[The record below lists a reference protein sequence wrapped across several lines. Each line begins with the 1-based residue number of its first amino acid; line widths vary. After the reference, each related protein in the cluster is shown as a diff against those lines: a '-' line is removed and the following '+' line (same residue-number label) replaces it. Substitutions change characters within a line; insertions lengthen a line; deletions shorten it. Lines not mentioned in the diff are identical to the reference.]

1 MQVIDPR
8 KRQPIQKRE
17 KPKRGLLI
25 ISVAFVVIFGA
36 VIGILQFTSNKTSS
50 KKVQQSQQQQS
61 VVQNIEPITKT
72 GKLKVFTGQQFKEL
86 YNSFAYPNTQ
96 SINESTPITGNEV
109 ADARIRQIAINRGY
123 LIRSAPVSNAFQN
136 VGEDYLLQQRAA
148 QPWLDLVEAAKKDGI
163 SIGLSAAYRSAEDQK
178 QIFLGRLAQQNVPI
192 EGIASGA
199 YDGQVSEV
207 LRTTA
212 VPGYSRHHTGYTI
225 DIACKDMP
233 NTSFMYTNCFKWLS
247 ADNYKVA
254 KEHGWIPSYP
264 EGAGNQGPDPESWEY
279 VWVGKDALTE

>member
-8 KRQPIQKRE
+8 KRPPIK
-17 KPKRGLLI
+17 KKKKSKRGLFVI
-25 ISVAFVVIFGA
+25 VGAFVIVLGVVF
-36 VIGILQFTSNKTSS
+36 GILQLTSNKTSS
-50 KKVQQSQQQQS
+50 KKAQQSQQQQS

-72 GKLKVFTGQQFKEL
+72 GKLKTFTGAQFKDL

-96 SINESTPITGNEV
+96 SINEDTPITGNRA
-109 ADARIRQIAINRGY
+109 ADTRIKQVAINRGY
-123 LIRSAPVSNAFQN
+123 LVRSAPVSNTFQD
-136 VGEDYLLQQRAA
+136 VGEGYLLQPLAS
-148 QPWLDLVEAAKKDGI
+148 QPWLDLVAAAKKDGI
-163 SIGLSAAYRSAEDQK
+163 TIGLTAAYRSAEEQK
-178 QIFLGRLAQQNVPI
+178 QIFLSRLAQQNVPI
-192 EGIASGA
+192 EGIGSGA
-199 YDGQVSEV
+199 YDNQISEV

-233 NTSFMYTNCFKWLS
+233 TTSFMYTNCFKWLS